1 MKKSRRRYWFNLLV
15 VALPMGLLLAY
26 LGYVWVYVGE
36 MAQPAHRTI
45 CCETPADFGAAFE
58 EVILTSSDG
67 VSLSG
72 WYVPSQN
79 GAAVILLH
87 GFRGQRKHMLPI
99 AEMLYRAGYGV
110 LLYDLRGHGESGGD
124 QIALGWPDV
133 LDVETAV
140 TYLQSR
146 SDVDPDRLG
155 IVGWSLGGQ
164 IALRATAEND
174 AIRAVLADGPADSRA
189 KDWAWPNPTLDDR
202 LGVINWWVTEQFLAL
217 RTGTAKGTA
226 VVDALPQIA
235 PRPILIVM
243 TGDEPEKLT
252 RYFYEVAAEPKTLWE
267 LPDTFH
273 GGGFKSDTYSAEY
286 ERRMVALFDG
296 ALQTR

>member
-1 MKKSRRRYWFNLLV
+1 MKKVRWRYWLNLLTV
-15 VALPMGLLLAY
+15 TLLAGSLLTY
-26 LGYVWVYVGE
+26 LRYVWIYVNE
-36 MAQPAHRTI
+36 MVRPAHRTI

-58 EVILTSSDG
+58 EVTLIGSDG
-67 VSLSG
+67 VTLSG

-99 AEMLYRAGYGV
+99 AEMLHRAGYGV
-110 LLYDLRGHGESGGD
+110 LLYDLRGHGESSGD
-124 QIALGWPDV
+124 QIVLGWPDV
-133 LDVETAV
+133 ADVETAV
-140 TYLQSR
+140 FFLQSR
-146 SDVDPDRLG
+146 SDVDPNRLG

-164 IALRATAEND
+164 IALRAAAEND
-174 AIRAVLADGPADSRA
+174 AIRAVLADGPADARA
-189 KDWAWPNPTLDDR
+189 KDWAWPNPTLEDR
-202 LGVINWWVTEQFLAL
+202 LGVMHWWVTEQILAL
-217 RTGTAKGTA
+217 RTGEAKGTA

-235 PRPILIVM
+235 PRPVLIVM

-252 RYFYEVAAEPKTLWE
+252 RHFYNLADSPKTLWE

-273 GGGFKSDTYSAEY
+273 GGGFKTDTYRAAY
-286 ERRMVALFDG
+286 ERRMLALFDG